1 MSATD
6 FFAMQ
11 PANKDAWGHKAYDE
25 FIEQFFFTQFLGKG
39 GMSVIDHITELTKN
53 SKGEA
58 GAWLHCVLD
67 IHGGGIFGDNTAEGR
82 ERSLEASWIR
92 ANFDQLRNP
101 LVTKGR
107 LSDQKSV
114 INARKEFRKKTARW
128 LAETLEEQAILTAS
142 GIGYGFNTDG
152 SIRVTPGGQDPWTDL
167 AYAADVTPPSAGRH
181 LRWDVPG
188 GGSAPSLVDGDTSQ
202 VANTDLPSYGLV
214 AELEAVGAEKR
225 LTPVRIDGE
234 DYLIWLISKRTMAQ
248 LWKDSD
254 FRQVVVNGETRGSK
268 NPIFR
273 GSKVTMNNIIIKPY
287 LRVYNTKGAA
297 AGSKWGAGNVDGTR
311 SLLMGQQALGF
322 VDLGAANWEEDT
334 RDFKNRWALCVDK
347 MCGWIKPSLKNSHTG
362 TVEDVGVIAV
372 DLAI

>member
-6 FFAMQ
+6 FYAQQ
-11 PANKDAWGHKAYDE
+11 PYNRDAWGHKTYDE
-25 FIEQFFFTQFLGKG
+25 FIEQFFFTQFLAKD
-39 GMSVIDHITELTKN
+39 GMGVIDHITELTKN
-53 SKGEA
+53 RKGEA
-58 GAWLHCVLD
+58 GAWLHTVLD

-82 ERSLEASWIR
+82 ERMLEASWIR

-114 INARKEFRKKTARW
+114 IDARKHFRKKTARW

-152 SIRVTPGGQDPWTDL
+152 SPRMTPAGQDPWTDL
-167 AYAADVTPPSAGRH
+167 EYAADVTPPSANRH
-181 LRWDVPG
+181 LRWNGATGD
-188 GGSAPSLVDGDTSQ
+188 LVDGDTSA
-202 VANTDLPSYGLV
+202 VAAADLPKYGLV

-234 DYLIWLISKRTMAQ
+234 DYLVWLISKRTMAQ
-248 LWKDSD
+248 LWQDAD

-273 GSKVTMNNIIIKPY
+273 GAKVTMNNIIIKPY

-297 AGSKWGAGNVDGTR
+297 AGSKWGAAGAVDGTR
-311 SLLMGQQALGF
+311 SLLLGQNALGF

-347 MCGWIKPSLKNSHTG
+347 MAGWLKPALKNSHTG
-362 TVEDVGVIAV
+362 TVEDVGTLAV

>member
-6 FFAMQ
+6 FYGQQ
-11 PANKDAWGHKAYDE
+11 PYNKDAWGHKAYDE

-39 GMSVIDHITELTKN
+39 GMSVIDHITELSKN
-53 SKGEA
+53 RKGEA
-58 GAWLHCVLD
+58 GAWLHTVLD
-67 IHGGGIFGDNTAEGR
+67 IHGGGIFGDNTTEGR
-82 ERSLEASWIR
+82 ERSLESSWIR

-114 INARKEFRKKTARW
+114 IDARKQFRKKTARW

-152 SIRVTPGGQDPWTDL
+152 SPRITPAGQDPWTDL
-167 AYAADVTPPSAGRH
+167 AYAADVTAPTAGRH
-181 LRWDVPG
+181 LRWN
-188 GGSAPSLVDGDTSQ
+188 AATNSLVAGDTTS
-202 VANTDLPSYGLV
+202 VAATDLPKYALV

-225 LTPVRIDGE
+225 MTPVRIDGE
-234 DYLIWLISKRTMAQ
+234 DFLIWMISKRTMAQ
-248 LWKDSD
+248 LWRDSD
-254 FRQVVVNGETRGSK
+254 FRQVVVNGEQRGSK

-273 GSKVTMNNIIIKPY
+273 GAKVTMNNIIIKPY

-297 AGSKWGAGNVDGTR
+297 SGSKWGSGGLVDGTR

-322 VDLGAANWEEDT
+322 VDLGSANWEEDD
-334 RDFKNRWALCVDK
+334 RDFKNQWALCVDK
-347 MCGWIKPSLKNSHTG
+347 MCGWLKPALKNSHTG
-362 TVEDVGVIAV
+362 TVEDVGICAV